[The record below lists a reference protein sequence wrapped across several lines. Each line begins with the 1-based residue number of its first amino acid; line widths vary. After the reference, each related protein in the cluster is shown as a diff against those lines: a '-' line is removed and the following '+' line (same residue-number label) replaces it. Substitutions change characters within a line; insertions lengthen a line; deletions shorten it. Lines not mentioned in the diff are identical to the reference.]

1 MPQTMLRREIGFF
14 AIFRSAEMGW
24 FDKGK
29 QDQQQNRGPRDMT
42 GSSHQ
47 DRNKYDAGRD
57 AAKKE
62 QQQKK

>member
-1 MPQTMLRREIGFF
+1 
-14 AIFRSAEMGW
+14 MGW

-29 QDQQQNRGPRDMT
+29 QDQQHNRGPQNMN
-42 GSSHQ
+42 GASHQ

-62 QQQKK
+62 QQQKRS